1 MKGLHTIQLFLEF
14 LCEIPILHI
23 SFPLS
28 LSVSSISVAHTNAM
42 EITTFRIDAH
52 RLGLVW
58 FVAIQ
63 ALSQL
68 LGFSLVLV
76 LVLSRVA

>member
-1 MKGLHTIQLFLEF
+1 MRFQSCVSL
-14 LCEIPILHI
+14 
-23 SFPLS
+23 SLS
-28 LSVSSISVAHTNAM
+28 LSVSSISVEHTYAI

-52 RLGLVW
+52 RLRLVW